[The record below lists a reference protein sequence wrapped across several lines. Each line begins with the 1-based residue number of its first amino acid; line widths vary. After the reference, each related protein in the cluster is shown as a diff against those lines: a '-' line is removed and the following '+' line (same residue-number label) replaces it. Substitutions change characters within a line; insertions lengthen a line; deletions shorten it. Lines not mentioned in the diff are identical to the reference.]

1 MTSFVLHVCHLVI
14 IVCFIVL
21 VEKYCSLFTSKF
33 ECCVYTVGKMEGS
46 DGLCQALKL
55 FSR

>member
-1 MTSFVLHVCHLVI
+1 VTSFVLHVCHLVI